1 MSVKVWNLMYEAGRT
16 GRVIG
21 DAENPQRR
29 ASALQGAA
37 TIERNGWRVWVEHHQ
52 TGKRIFQSE
61 LEVAHQKAQ

>member
-1 MSVKVWNLMYEAGRT
+1 MSTKVWNLMYEAGTT

-37 TIERNGWRVWVEHHQ
+37 TIERNSWRVWVEHHV
-52 TGKRIFQSE
+52 TGKRIFESA

>member
-1 MSVKVWNLMYEAGRT
+1 MKVWNLMCEAGRT

-29 ASALQGAA
+29 ASALQCAA